1 MFLLNI
7 LWYLWSLGKCFT
19 ISFIKIFP
27 TLILTWLPYRELSH
41 ITLLISTRLTE
52 PCLWYLFFLLKHHS
66 FLKLCHNPLSLSEIH
81 VRRKIF
87 LTYFRK
93 HSSWWR
99 RLEGVFCLRLQTT
112 SSRRLQGVLIKTN
125 IFALLIRLQKT
136 SSRRLHQD
144 QHIRLGHTSSRRL
157 QDVFKTSSRRLAKT
171 SSRHL
176 QDVLQGCLQD
186 VLKTYHQVKL
196 FA

>member
-136 SSRRLHQD
+136 SSSRPTYSSWSYVFK
-144 QHIRLGHTSSRRL
+144 TSSRRF
-157 QDVFKTSSRRLAKT
+157 QDVFKTSCKNVFKTSSRRLARMPSRCFEDV
-171 SSRHL
+171 SS
-176 QDVLQGCLQD
+176 G
-186 VLKTYHQVKL
+186 
-196 FA
+196 

>member
-52 PCLWYLFFLLKHHS
+52 PCLWDLFFLLKHHS
-66 FLKLCHNPLSLSEIH
+66 FLKLCHNPFRFLKFMFVARYFWHTSGNIH
-81 VRRKIF
+81 PDEDVSKASFVFVFRR
-87 LTYFRK
+87 
-93 HSSWWR
+93 HPQ
-99 RLEGVFCLRLQTT
+99 GVFKASWSRRIY
-112 SSRRLQGVLIKTN
+112 SPYSYVFRRRLQDRYISLGY
-125 IFALLIRLQKT
+125 RLQDIFKT
-136 SSRRLHQD
+136 FL
-144 QHIRLGHTSSRRL
+144 RRL
-157 QDVFKTSSRRLAKT
+157 QDVLQNV
-171 SSRHL
+171 SRHL
-176 QDVLQGCLQD
+176 KDIWQRCLQG
-186 VLKTYHQVKL
+186 VFKTYRQVKL

>member
-136 SSRRLHQD
+136 SSRRLQVSWSRP
-144 QHIRLGHTSSRRL
+144 IYSSWSYVFKTSSRRLTKMSSKRL
-157 QDVFKTSSRRLAKT
+157 QDVFKTSSRRLAKMP
-171 SSRHL
+171 SSCFESS
-176 QDVLQGCLQD
+176 G
-186 VLKTYHQVKL
+186 
-196 FA
+196 

>member
-52 PCLWYLFFLLKHHS
+52 PCLWDLFFLLKHHS
-66 FLKLCHNPLSLSEIH
+66 FLKLCHNPFRFLKFMFVARYFWHTSGNIRPDEDVSKASF
-81 VRRKIF
+81 VFVFRR
-87 LTYFRK
+87 
-93 HSSWWR
+93 HPQ
-99 RLEGVFCLRLQTT
+99 GVFKA
-112 SSRRLQGVLIKTN
+112 SWSRRIYSPYSYV
-125 IFALLIRLQKT
+125 FR
-136 SSRRLHQD
+136 RRLHQD

>member
-52 PCLWYLFFLLKHHS
+52 PCLWDLFFLLKHHS
-66 FLKLCHNPLSLSEIH
+66 FLKLCHNPFRFLKFMFVARYFWHTSGNIRPDEDVSKASF
-81 VRRKIF
+81 VFVFRR
-87 LTYFRK
+87 
-93 HSSWWR
+93 HPQ
-99 RLEGVFCLRLQTT
+99 GVFKASWSRRIY
-112 SSRRLQGVLIKTN
+112 SPYSYVFRRRLQDVFKCLD
-125 IFALLIRLQKT
+125 
-136 SSRRLHQD
+136 QD
-144 QHIRLGHTSSRRL
+144 QYIRLGHTSSRRL
-157 QDVFKTSSRRLAKT
+157 QVVFKT

-176 QDVLQGCLQD
+176 QDVLQRCLQD
-186 VLKTYHQVKL
+186 VFKTYHQVKL